1 MGCVAHLRPEISK
14 GQNCHND
21 VASEIQIADKQKPGP
36 GRSPVE
42 TYFRGK
48 GKEVIVDAEDCTEI

>member
-1 MGCVAHLRPEISK
+1 VWCTEISK
-14 GQNCHND
+14 DQNCHND

-36 GRSPVE
+36 GRSLVE
-42 TYFRGK
+42 MYFRSK